1 MQSESDS
8 EGMEL
13 INRKKLPT
21 KKIWHRQ
28 QEEILKRWSEIG
40 SSYRFMHDRSY
51 TKFEKQNLRFALPVI
66 IISTVTG
73 TANFAQGSFPA
84 EWALYVPLFIG
95 FLNLTAGLLT
105 TVAQFLRVSELL
117 EGHRAAAISYS
128 KFSRNISVELSLP
141 RQERTC
147 SGTEFVNNCRT
158 ELDRLIEQ
166 TPNIPLEIIKAFGKK
181 FQANSFNK
189 PDILT
194 ISEVN
199 VFKDD
204 AKSRRDAK
212 LAALKH
218 EEEMRRTVM
227 ETEKLRR
234 QSFLEEFTKKKA
246 LDTAIYAE
254 QERKRKDDKKKRV
267 NVTSVQHS
275 MSKLLEKLQSAQK
288 NGTVITPESSDN
300 DNSPAISP
308 SSMERNVV
316 LNIKDKE
323 EEVENEENGDGD
335 DENDDDTK

>member
-1 MQSESDS
+1 
-8 EGMEL
+8 
-13 INRKKLPT
+13 
-21 KKIWHRQ
+21 
-28 QEEILKRWSEIG
+28 
-40 SSYRFMHDRSY
+40 MHDRSY

-166 TPNIPLEIIKAFGKK
+166 TPNIPLEIIKSFGKK
-181 FQANSFNK
+181 FQSNSFNK

-227 ETEKLRR
+227 ATEKLRR
-234 QSFLEEFTKKKA
+234 QSFLEEFAKKKA

-254 QERKRKDDKKKRV
+254 QERKRKDDKKKSV
-267 NVTSVQHS
+267 NVSSVRHS

-300 DNSPAISP
+300 DNSPVPSP
-308 SSMERNVV
+308 AGIERNVV
-316 LNIKDKE
+316 LNIKEEEEE

-335 DENDDDTK
+335 DENDDNTK